1 VDELIELFLAKL
13 SPRLLRVRPDT
24 PRRNIR
30 EARSRNSDKS
40 RGDVARGEEY
50 INRAITLGGSC
61 RNQRADSSS

>member
-1 VDELIELFLAKL
+1 VDEFIELFLAKL

-40 RGDVARGEEY
+40 RGEVARGKKY
-50 INRAITLGGSC
+50 VNRAIALGRSC